1 MLPSIPSI
9 TIYYHLC
16 IYFLEYLNV
25 FHNRCGVSA
34 MFLSIGHDDP
44 ECPFFLTY
52 LTASTLLCKK
62 NPGWKSPLNVSS
74 NMGGTQIPDLNWYFN
89 GKIIESSD
97 GFWIIPANSDD
108 LIRKI
113 PNRAAQGWNQ
123 CELRLNGSL
132 LNPPR
137 YIQIYHIS
145 IR

>member
-62 NPGWKSPLNVSS
+62 KPWL
-74 NMGGTQIPDLNWYFN
+74 
-89 GKIIESSD
+89 KIASKCVI
-97 GFWIIPANSDD
+97 
-108 LIRKI
+108 KH
-113 PNRAAQGWNQ
+113 GWNP
-123 CELRLNGSL
+123 
-132 LNPPR
+132 NPRSKLVFQWENHRKLGWFLDYPR
-137 YIQIYHIS
+137 Q
-145 IR
+145 